1 MSVNI
6 SWNRDYNFT
15 YQFYSQAVVSFIFKN
30 FVTEGCD
37 ICDKVELVNGQSH
50 SVPVSLLNLRHPCEY
65 LQYIFGK

>member
-30 FVTEGCD
+30 FLTEECD
-37 ICDKVELVNGQSH
+37 IRDRVELVKGQSR
-50 SVPVSLLNLRHPCEY
+50 SVICVTAQFRTPM
-65 LQYIFGK
+65 